1 MKVRPPQNMEEKE
14 IERIFDMKFQEVM
27 ARGKAEGKMMTATEM
42 RKAIKGMKNK
52 KSSR

>member
-1 MKVRPPQNMEEKE
+1 MEKKE
-14 IERIFDMKFQEVM
+14 TERIFDTKFQEVM
-27 ARGKAEGKMMTATEM
+27 ADGKAEGKMMTATEI

>member
-1 MKVRPPQNMEEKE
+1 MEEKE
-14 IERIFDMKFQEVM
+14 TERIFDTKFQEVM
-27 ARGKAEGKMMTATEM
+27 ADGKAEGRMMTATEL

>member
-1 MKVRPPQNMEEKE
+1 MDEKE
-14 IERIFDMKFQEVM
+14 TERIFDTKFQEVM
-27 ARGKAEGKMMTATEM
+27 ADGKAEGRMMTATEI

>member
-1 MKVRPPQNMEEKE
+1 MEEKE
-14 IERIFDMKFQEVM
+14 TERIFDTKFQELM
-27 ARGKAEGKMMTATEM
+27 ADGKAEGKMMTATEI

>member
-1 MKVRPPQNMEEKE
+1 MEEKE
-14 IERIFDMKFQEVM
+14 TERIFDTKFQEVM
-27 ARGKAEGKMMTATEM
+27 ADGKAEGRMMTATEI

>member
-1 MKVRPPQNMEEKE
+1 MEEKE
-14 IERIFDMKFQEVM
+14 TERIFDTKFQEVM
-27 ARGKAEGKMMTATEM
+27 ADGKAEGKMMPATEI